1 MMKIG
6 VLGTGEVGQAIGA
19 KLVELGHDVMMGAR
33 AADNEKVLAFAE
45 RTGGKAGTFRDA
57 AAHGEIIV
65 QCARGNMA
73 IEVLRQA
80 GEDNL
85 RGKVLIDVSLPLDFS
100 AGFPP
105 SLFVQNT
112 DSLGEQVQRAFPEAK
127 VVKTLNTMNNAI
139 MIAPRSLPGV
149 TSVFVSGNDKSA
161 KGKVMDLL
169 RSFGWSSIVDLG
181 DITTARG
188 TEMLLPLWVRLY
200 SALGTA
206 EFNISVVKKAD

>member
-1 MMKIG
+1 
-6 VLGTGEVGQAIGA
+6 
-19 KLVELGHDVMMGAR
+19 MMGAR
-33 AADNEKVLAFAE
+33 SADNEKVLAFAE

-57 AAHGEIIV
+57 AAHGEMIV
-65 QCARGNMA
+65 QCARGNIA
-73 IEVLRQA
+73 VEVLRQA
-80 GEDNL
+80 GAENL
-85 RGKVLIDVSLPLDFS
+85 DGKILIDVSLPLDFS

-112 DSLGEQVQRAFPEAK
+112 DSLGEMIQREFPAAK

-139 MIAPRSLPGV
+139 MVDPRKLPG
-149 TSVFVSGNDKSA
+149 TTTVFVSGNDKPA
-161 KGKVMDLL
+161 KGRVMDLL
-169 RSFGWSSIVDLG
+169 RAFGWTSIIDLG

-206 EFNISVVKKAD
+206 DFNIAVVKKD